1 MALEKEVQARI
12 EDLIG
17 HSPIV
22 LFMKGNKHF
31 PQCGF
36 SARVIKMLNETGAKY
51 ETFNV
56 LSDAAIRDGI
66 KEFSEWP
73 TIPQLYVNKEF
84 VGGCDIVTEMFQSG
98 ELQKLVGVPEEDVA
112 APVITITEAAVKA
125 FSEAAEPGTT
135 LRLDISADFQYEL
148 FFDAAQPPDV
158 VVHTGGLEVRMNR
171 ATAKRATGMRVDYVV
186 VDGGG
191 AFKIDNPNEPP
202 RVKPMRVEELK
213 ALRDNKEPFVLF
225 DVRTK
230 EERATAQIEGAIH
243 FDANGEA
250 QLASMAKDA
259 KILFHCHHG
268 GRSRTAADR
277 AVASGY
283 RNVYNVEGGI
293 DAWSQR
299 IDPNIARY

>member
-1 MALEKEVQARI
+1 MPLAKEVQSRI

-17 HSPIV
+17 HHQIV

-36 SARVIKMLNETGAKY
+36 SARVIKMLNEVGAKY

-56 LSDAAIRDGI
+56 LSDAAVRDGI

-98 ELQKLVGVPEEDVA
+98 DLQKLLG
-112 APVITITEAAVKA
+112 APVEEVVPPAMTVTPAAAKA
-125 FSEAAEPGTT
+125 FRDAAEPATT

-148 FFDAAQPPDV
+148 FFDAPQPADIV
-158 VVHTGGLEVRMNR
+158 ANCDGLEVRMNR
-171 ATAKRATGMRVDYVV
+171 ATAKRAAGMRVDYVV

-202 RVKPMRVEELK
+202 RVRPIRVEELQALIQEK
-213 ALRDNKEPFVLF
+213 AVFTLF
-225 DVRTK
+225 DVRTV
-230 EERATAQIEGAIH
+230 EEQATARIEAARPY
-243 FDANGEA
+243 DAAGEA
-250 QLASMAKDA
+250 HLATLPKDA

-268 GRSRTAADR
+268 GRSRTAAER
-277 AVASGY
+277 VVANGY
-283 RNVYNVEGGI
+283 RNVFNVEGGI

-299 IDPNIARY
+299 IDTTVPRY